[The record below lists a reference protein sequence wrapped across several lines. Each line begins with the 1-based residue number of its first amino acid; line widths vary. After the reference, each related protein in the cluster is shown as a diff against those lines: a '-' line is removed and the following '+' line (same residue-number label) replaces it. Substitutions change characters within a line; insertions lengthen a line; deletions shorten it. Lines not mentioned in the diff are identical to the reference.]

1 MEPRGQRGLL
11 RLRQLRHIRV
21 QIARQAER
29 QLPAHE
35 RRKAAEG
42 IEQPAVQPPGRTLRG
57 KQRRQLLLRHGERIP
72 LSLRGRQMVVKPRQ
86 DLPLFGHLKIDPAQ
100 AIEDPPVRARQDEVR
115 VAAHDL
121 EDEVLLRGASH
132 LVGAV
137 EGEVQQPLHLRL
149 LHPDQPPAR
158 QMLTQQHAEHRRLR
172 RVFRRF
178 IRQMDAR
185 MIGRGREQQFSAAG
199 RAAVQSFRLRPS
211 HELGLPG
218 LGPPHHQ
225 GPVFLCVHGSSSST
239 RGSST
244 TPLSVPSACTPWS
257 FSDRA
262 TAARSFSTAVA
273 SFRPFIVPGSSA
285 PLRRFSRCRA
295 FSSRTC
301 CARSVL
307 RMSVALLRLS
317 SPLDVFLCPM
327 VRVGS
332 SFLPGG
338 SGLWQQLTTP
348 RAAATV
354 CAFSGPFRIFKHDF
368 FKSYN
373 FES

>member
-57 KQRRQLLLRHGERIP
+57 KQRRQLLLRHRERIP
-72 LSLRGRQMVVKPRQ
+72 LALRGRQMVIKSRQ
-86 DLPLFGHLKIDPAQ
+86 DLPLLAHLKVDPAQ
-100 AIEDPPVRARQDEVR
+100 AVQNPPVLRSQDEVR

-158 QMLTQQHAEHRRLR
+158 QMLAQQHAEHRRLR

-178 IRQMDAR
+178 IRQVDAR
-185 MIGRGREQQFSAAG
+185 MIG
-199 RAAVQSFRLRPS
+199 
-211 HELGLPG
+211 
-218 LGPPHHQ
+218 
-225 GPVFLCVHGSSSST
+225 
-239 RGSST
+239 
-244 TPLSVPSACTPWS
+244 
-257 FSDRA
+257 
-262 TAARSFSTAVA
+262 
-273 SFRPFIVPGSSA
+273 
-285 PLRRFSRCRA
+285 
-295 FSSRTC
+295 
-301 CARSVL
+301 
-307 RMSVALLRLS
+307 
-317 SPLDVFLCPM
+317 
-327 VRVGS
+327 
-332 SFLPGG
+332 
-338 SGLWQQLTTP
+338 
-348 RAAATV
+348 
-354 CAFSGPFRIFKHDF
+354 
-368 FKSYN
+368 
-373 FES
+373 